1 MIFMKIIFLDFN
13 GILDTNENMNII
25 NNDNLSRLKRI
36 VESTGAKVVISSS
49 IKTGYVLYGRM
60 NILLKELI
68 NRLFDEDIEVVG
80 YTKVLG
86 NREEEIIEYL
96 GSHPEIDDYVI
107 LDDDYEMPKLNEHL
121 VKLPM
126 QGSEGQQGLRDSDVE
141 KAMNILGISKE
152 CKLPTLK

>member
-25 NNDNLSRLKRI
+25 NDDNLSRLKRI

-60 NILLKELI
+60 NTLLKQLI
-68 NRLFDEDIEVVG
+68 NRLFEEDIEVVG
-80 YTKVLG
+80 YTKVLN
-86 NREEEIIEYL
+86 NREDEIMEYL
-96 GSHPEIDDYVI
+96 NSHPEIENFVI

-126 QGSEGQQGLRDSDVE
+126 QGSEGQQGLRDFDVE
-141 KAMNILGISKE
+141 KAINILGISKE
-152 CKLPTLK
+152 CKLPILK